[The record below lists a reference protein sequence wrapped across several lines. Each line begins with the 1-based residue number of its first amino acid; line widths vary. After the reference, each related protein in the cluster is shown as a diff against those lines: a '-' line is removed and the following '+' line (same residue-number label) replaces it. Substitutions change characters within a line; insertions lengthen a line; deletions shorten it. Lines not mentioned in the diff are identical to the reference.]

1 MHAQKNDRRTSGLAQ
16 LGPTV
21 EAIEVT
27 GGLDNAIGFAQRETT
42 QALAALETWPDSPH
56 SRALAALARFA
67 QDRTN

>member
-1 MHAQKNDRRTSGLAQ
+1 MRHGSALTRQIPSPRPISQGISCVLAPF
-16 LGPTV
+16 G
-21 EAIEVT
+21 
-27 GGLDNAIGFAQRETT
+27 ETA